1 MNERKT
7 ELVQINS
14 ELAISRRLYGLIEK
28 LADSVG
34 ARSVDRFLRDEL
46 EASIIGVRESRHI
59 DRMQAACDTIAPAAP
74 ALPPYGATA

>member
-1 MNERKT
+1 MNNRKT

-34 ARSVDRFLRDEL
+34 ARSVDRFLKNEL
-46 EASIIGVRESRHI
+46 EASIIGVR
-59 DRMQAACDTIAPAAP
+59 AARRFDLMADKEQQMR
-74 ALPPYGATA
+74 